1 MDEMQIRMLIQRYQ
15 KSIQENINNYPLLFP
30 QKRKVL
36 TKRNDKEIEPVKKRI
51 IIITKKE
58 PKKKEKVSE
67 KLKMF
72 ENLDTKVI
80 ISNPD
85 NSKCFF
91 KEIEQIFF
99 DILLKSK
106 IKKEKYQNLNRNQKI
121 ILLGFVVRMKKQ
133 KSLYNNFSE
142 DMLEYQKVKN
152 LIQKVPKKRNEE
164 LLKCG
169 YKIFLKMLYRKFQ
182 KKDCEQLGRGQSVL
196 KGIKNKDKT
205 KIQFYLFLFKDL
217 IDSRKFHI
225 DLILDICNEKT
236 LNKKGLKPELFEDN
250 NWRHKSKYLLIKKIS
265 SEFRYLVSQDT
276 QLRKK
281 FENYFKNKTSFFK
294 EMKSII
300 GKKVKMT
307 LNKWRQI
314 QEDEPDVFFRKILES
329 INSEKFKA
337 PWSMDMYNRVQS
349 FCLDDLENPVNKEIF
364 NAVKK
369 DHYRYKRAK

>member
-36 TKRNDKEIEPVKKRI
+36 TKRNDNEIEPVKKRI

-80 ISNPD
+80 INNPD

-169 YKIFLKMLYRKFQ
+169 YKNFLKMLYRKFQ

-225 DLILDICNEKT
+225 DLILDIFNE
-236 LNKKGLKPELFEDN
+236 
-250 NWRHKSKYLLIKKIS
+250 
-265 SEFRYLVSQDT
+265 
-276 QLRKK
+276 
-281 FENYFKNKTSFFK
+281 
-294 EMKSII
+294 
-300 GKKVKMT
+300 
-307 LNKWRQI
+307 
-314 QEDEPDVFFRKILES
+314 
-329 INSEKFKA
+329 
-337 PWSMDMYNRVQS
+337 
-349 FCLDDLENPVNKEIF
+349 
-364 NAVKK
+364 
-369 DHYRYKRAK
+369 